1 MIIVGNRP
9 NNSMLYRLTD
19 SRRLKLKKKKMC
31 LRTEISNVHFHF
43 ISVHLLV
50 IMNKIK
56 FDSRYLCQTLVGFE
70 YMWYKQISI
79 RLFV

>member
-50 IMNKIK
+50 INKYL
-56 FDSRYLCQTLVGFE
+56 FDYLCNNAVITYL
-70 YMWYKQISI
+70 
-79 RLFV
+79 